1 MLDVNRLNRLIEYEA
16 LAARPAD
23 TYTAGEYLADLRGGI
38 WSEVTRASP
47 VVSVY
52 RRNLQRAYVDAAD
65 RAINPPALPAN
76 ATPQQRAQ
84 FDAARLSDARALL
97 RGELVELQRLVQNA
111 TTRTNDAMTRLHL
124 RDLNLEI
131 TQILGPSR

>member
-1 MLDVNRLNRLIEYEA
+1 
-16 LAARPAD
+16 
-23 TYTAGEYLADLRGGI
+23 
-38 WSEVTRASP
+38 
-47 VVSVY
+47 VY

-84 FDAARLSDARALL
+84 VDAARLSDARALL
-97 RGELVELQRLVQNA
+97 RGELVELQRLVRNA
-111 TTRTNDAMTRLHL
+111 TTRTNDGMTRLHL

-131 TQILGPSR
+131 TQILDPST